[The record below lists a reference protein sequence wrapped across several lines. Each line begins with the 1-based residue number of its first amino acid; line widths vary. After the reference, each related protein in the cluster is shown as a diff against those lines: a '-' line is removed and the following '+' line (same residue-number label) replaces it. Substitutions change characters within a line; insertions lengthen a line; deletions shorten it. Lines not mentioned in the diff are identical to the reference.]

1 MSAVELMISRF
12 LAVWGE
18 PPSLHRGMYLA
29 EIRRSLSIYPDAVL
43 IKTADIAIDTR
54 VAWPRPA
61 ELRAIALKAAAM
73 VSRRVPEM
81 QPVKSRTPEERARVE
96 QIMAEFRRAMM
107 DKDAP
112 CPSPS
117 PRPPTTPETSSVI
130 GCNVVKLRRL
140 VT

>member
-29 EIRRSLSIYPDAVL
+29 EIRRSLSIYPDDVL
-43 IKTADIAIDTR
+43 IKTGDIAIDTR

-61 ELRAIALKAAAM
+61 ELRGIALKAAAI

-81 QPVKSRTPEERARVE
+81 RPVKTRTPEERARME

-107 DKDAP
+107 DNDS
-112 CPSPS
+112 CSSPS
-117 PRPPTTPETSSVI
+117 PRPLTTLDPSSES
-130 GCNVVKLRRL
+130 GCNVVRLRQP